1 MIRTNATPEKL
12 HFGGIRCPLLLPS
25 CLQEPKKCSRTN
37 PKYSKVPNTNAM
49 TAQMQDGN
57 HYLFPI
63 IRDCKRSFSD
73 LSLSFAVHQCS
84 GGAQTVDA
92 AASASGLLTGPPLG
106 EALGGRARRR
116 ARRPRRP
123 RDNGAALG
131 CGGAGAGLLGVGLAS
146 PAPGLG
152 FGDISRGILG
162 NIESLRYRECH
173 RECHRIPVPRAHGS
187 VPCLLVGSTRTPST
201 RTGKTCGK
209 GRRADLLDPNY
220 ERGRTRNVWRLF
232 LLILER
238 QEAYL

>member
-152 FGDISRGILG
+152 FGDIPGDILG
-162 NIESLRYRECH
+162 NIESLTFRECH
-173 RECHRIPVPRAHGS
+173 GECHRILVPRAHGS
-187 VPCLLVGSTRTPST
+187 VPSFGGFDADAIHAD
-201 RTGKTCGK
+201 GKNLWE
-209 GRRADLLDPNY
+209 GRR
-220 ERGRTRNVWRLF
+220 G
-232 LLILER
+232 
-238 QEAYL
+238 